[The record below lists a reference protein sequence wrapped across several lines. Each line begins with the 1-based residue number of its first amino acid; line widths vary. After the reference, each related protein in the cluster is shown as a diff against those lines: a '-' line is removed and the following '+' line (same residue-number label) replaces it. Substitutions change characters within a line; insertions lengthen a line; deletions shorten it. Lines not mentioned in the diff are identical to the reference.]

1 MKQIIKHIVPY
12 LIGLLWTG
20 VIGTPVPGRA
30 QISTASVLVLNTP
43 VIDSI
48 TYKCYGG
55 IPIQVYVSNQIKPCV
70 YSIVSTIPAQQG
82 IAPLAINTTG
92 TFYNVTGITDAVFR
106 VHNGSCYT
114 DQAIHFDCNGM
125 PLPVILQDFSARL
138 YKGSQALL
146 NWEVT
151 QERGI
156 VRYEVEES
164 ADGRTFTYL
173 GSVTASGSEHYEY
186 TDESL
191 LQGYNFY
198 RLRII
203 DQDGSV
209 QYSAVR
215 FVIYSRD
222 RAMVWYPNPTNH
234 YLYLEFYNEDGAE
247 NLSVKVYNS
256 IAGTQWV
263 DQKYK
268 LSKGL
273 NKLAIDVSLLSDGSY
288 FLMYGYEGSRQQAG
302 SIKFQKVSQ

>member
-12 LIGLLWTG
+12 LVVLLWTG
-20 VIGTPVPGRA
+20 VFCTPVPGRA
-30 QISTASVLVLNTP
+30 QISTASVTVLNTP
-43 VIDSI
+43 VIDSV
-48 TYKCYGG
+48 TYRCFGNM
-55 IPIQVYVSNQIKPCV
+55 PIQVYVSNQIRPCV
-70 YSIVSTIPAQQG
+70 YSIESTVPS
-82 IAPLAINTTG
+82 IAAVPPNATG
-92 TFYNVTGITDAVFR
+92 TFYNVYGITDAVFR

-114 DQAIHFDCNGM
+114 DRSVHFDCNGN
-125 PLPVILQDFSARL
+125 PLPVILEDFSARL
-138 YKGSQALL
+138 YKNSHALL

-151 QERGI
+151 QETGI

-173 GSVTASGSEHYEY
+173 GSVAASGSKHYEY

-191 LQGYNFY
+191 QQGYNFY
-198 RLRII
+198 RLRIV

-222 RAMVWYPNPTNH
+222 GAMVWYPNPTSH

-247 NLSVKVYNS
+247 HLSVKVYNS
-256 IAGTQWV
+256 ISGSQGV

-273 NKLAIDVSLLSDGSY
+273 NKLAVDISLLSDGPY